1 MEGKIFEESTNI
13 YQDQARILF
22 NYYKNVAEKIVN
34 EEVAIEKEISILEEE
49 KLVLEGELSKAKTWK
64 WVLCIL
70 ILPFIYFY
78 MKEKGLIKSINE
90 IDLKIAEFKKVHD
103 EIFRD
108 YKVSKLGVAYVPIAN
123 QIKYDDKSFIVDF
136 SEQTKDVEVKLQIS
150 KQNQLLIEKINEL
163 DSLSKEAPLVETS
176 NETEEIETD
185 IYSTSMQTL
194 NQHDYFGKLNRSLKT
209 ISYCMDDLEITSVS
223 LPLVSE
229 NSKYLNFLKE
239 YSSDI
244 VNSESTIVEVF
255 DTKKYDN
262 EISKFQELNKL
273 KDSLSKHTEQFE
285 DVLKNLMTTMASS
298 VQAIATLKVASAN
311 KMVYESNNFLF
322 KILKSPYNHYS
333 PILEATE
340 IERIKNET
348 FNYSESVN
356 DYIPFQLKSSSLV
369 KYNLVSD
376 SWVAEDGSS
385 TNFPFAVH
393 QIYEEIVA
401 PIIQK
406 LMNENRIE
414 RLKIYNQIRDQK
426 ISYLNKWHQDT
437 EDFYG
442 RNRAESADLI
452 NLMRASLRD
461 YVAAYNTMVSL
472 KKTEESMANSGED
485 LSSTVVKTEEN
496 SAEVLA
502 AFELQSKQ
510 FQNAQID
517 FESYMERLKE
527 DIDQKAEKFEHI
539 DYYDALLRDEHFR
552 DSALASSQIHEL
564 DERRKSLVL
573 VNPLFAK
580 NSELLPVPNI
590 ENITDEHFS
599 INLPVLAENT
609 LRELEE
615 DLNTLEPVTEKTNSK
630 KEKKS
635 KEIKEVVNNKE
646 EVEFI
651 DDDIELINDELVED
665 DDVEMIDEDDEQ
677 DDDELEDDSEDD
689 DVEMIDEDEL
699 DDDVDDD
706 EQDDDD
712 DIEFIDDDKPKKN

>member
-1 MEGKIFEESTNI
+1 M
-13 YQDQARILF
+13 
-22 NYYKNVAEKIVN
+22 
-34 EEVAIEKEISILEEE
+34 
-49 KLVLEGELSKAKTWK
+49 
-64 WVLCIL
+64 
-70 ILPFIYFY
+70 
-78 MKEKGLIKSINE
+78 
-90 IDLKIAEFKKVHD
+90 
-103 EIFRD
+103 
-108 YKVSKLGVAYVPIAN
+108 
-123 QIKYDDKSFIVDF
+123 
-136 SEQTKDVEVKLQIS
+136 
-150 KQNQLLIEKINEL
+150 
-163 DSLSKEAPLVETS
+163 
-176 NETEEIETD
+176 
-185 IYSTSMQTL
+185 
-194 NQHDYFGKLNRSLKT
+194 
-209 ISYCMDDLEITSVS
+209 
-223 LPLVSE
+223 
-229 NSKYLNFLKE
+229 
-239 YSSDI
+239 
-244 VNSESTIVEVF
+244 
-255 DTKKYDN
+255 
-262 EISKFQELNKL
+262 
-273 KDSLSKHTEQFE
+273 SKHTEQFE

-333 PILEATE
+333 PVLEASE

-401 PIIQK
+401 PIIEK

-496 SAEVLA
+496 SAEVLV

-510 FQNAQID
+510 FQNAQLD
-517 FESYMERLKE
+517 FEAYMERLKE
-527 DIDQKAEKFEHI
+527 DIDEKAEKFEHI

-615 DLNTLEPVTEKTNSK
+615 DLNTLEPVPEKTNSK
-630 KEKKS
+630 KDKKS

-646 EVEFI
+646 DVEFI
-651 DDDIELINDELVED
+651 DDDIEVINDELEEDDNVEMIDDDEEQDDDDELEDDSEDEED
-665 DDVEMIDEDDEQ
+665 DDVEMIDEDDE
-677 DDDELEDDSEDD
+677 
-689 DVEMIDEDEL
+689 L
-699 DDDVDDD
+699 DDDD